1 MLCFNDWSKSRNNN
15 KPTDVV
21 FLDFCK
27 AFDSVPHGRLLYRL
41 EQYGIGGALLEWLRN
56 FLTNRRQR
64 VAVRGIIY
72 SEWTNVKSGVPQG
85 TILGPILFLIYIN
98 DLPDGVSSSVK
109 LFADD
114 TKVYRE
120 LSDAEGV
127 ASLLQSHLDLMSN
140 RAKTW
145 QMTFNPDQ
153 CEVMR
158 ITHHRDFSI
167 PKYHFFG
174 KPLKVANRFKD
185 LVII

>member
-1 MLCFNDWSKSRNNN
+1 MNSNQFGFLQHKSTLSQLLLCYKDWSKSRNNN

-27 AFDSVPHGRLLYRL
+27 AFDSVPHGRLLYKL
-41 EQYGIGGALLEWLRN
+41 EQYGLIGGALLEWFRN

-64 VAVRGIIY
+64 VAVGGIIY

-114 TKVYRE
+114 TKVYLE
-120 LSDAEGV
+120 LSDAEGD
-127 ASLLQSHLDLMSN
+127 ASLLQSDLYLISDWVKTFYIELNLLKN
-140 RAKTW
+140 RLCNHK
-145 QMTFNPDQ
+145 
-153 CEVMR
+153 
-158 ITHHRDFSI
+158 
-167 PKYHFFG
+167 G
-174 KPLKVANRFKD
+174 
-185 LVII
+185 